1 MNFGK
6 LLAVSVLFSASL
18 LAFGAAGFRPGPAPI
33 TRVYAAAASCDSG
46 LAAEEFAGKW
56 TETVAKRGRIEVSN
70 NDDGTFDVVVS
81 WPNGA
86 AEKIFWRMT
95 AKPAEPDLFVYD
107 DCVCTVRKYS
117 PDGSYTE
124 ETRYENGSGAFHLQG
139 EKRLTWANDMED
151 VAKDSVFAKR

>member
-1 MNFGK
+1 MNYGRIF
-6 LLAVSVLFSASL
+6 AASALFSASL

-95 AKPAEPDLFVYD
+95 AKPAEPDSFVYE
-107 DCVCTVRKYS
+107 DCVCTVRRYS

>member
-18 LAFGAAGFRPGPAPI
+18 LAFGAANILSDPAP
-33 TRVYAAAASCDSG
+33 TARAYAADSG
-46 LAAEEFAGKW
+46 IAAEEFVGKW
-56 TETVAKRGRIEVSN
+56 TETVAKRGRIDVSQ
-70 NDDGTFDVVVS
+70 NDDGIFDVVVS

-86 AEKIFWRMT
+86 AETIFWRMT
-95 AKPAEPDLFVYD
+95 ARPLDPDSFVYE
-107 DCVCTVRKYS
+107 DCVCTVRRYS

-124 ETRYENGSGAFHLQG
+124 KNRYENGSGAFHLQG